1 MRTLFFNQNL
11 NTSHIGI
18 QGEPSE
24 QRQCG
29 QKMSDLHFYDDMN
42 VGGLSFMG
50 CFCGTDLEM
59 FDQHLGGLFC
69 QLVQRSDF
77 H

>member
-1 MRTLFFNQNL
+1 
-11 NTSHIGI
+11 
-18 QGEPSE
+18 
-24 QRQCG
+24 
-29 QKMSDLHFYDDMN
+29 MSDLHFYDDMN

-69 QLVQRSDF
+69 QLVQGSDF